1 MVGKILSIT
10 KSEETML
17 VLGHTN
23 PDCDSLSGSISLSA
37 FLSKRD
43 GKTVT
48 PIMQGE
54 PNAEGKFLLEQ
65 SGLPCPEIRTSIAG
79 EEVWIIDYSDF
90 NQAPTDARQAKIRG
104 IVDHHKLGD
113 FETDEQLEAWIWP
126 CGCSNTIV
134 YNMYKIHNI
143 EIDKQVAVMMLGA
156 ILSDTVH
163 FNSPTCTQ
171 IDIDAAHELAKIAGI
186 EDIDAFVTA
195 QFAAKSDIAAVPSEE
210 LILRDLKVYTIGD
223 KDFSI
228 AQIEI
233 TNVEAALSRKEEL
246 QAELVK
252 YKAEHGYHTA
262 LVILTDITNLNSIS
276 LIESEE
282 PALVAETLGGTF
294 VDSLIDLPG
303 VVSRKKQV
311 LPPLQGQFK

>member
-1 MVGKILSIT
+1 M
-10 KSEETML
+10 ML

-23 PDCDSLSGSISLSA
+23 PDCDSLAGSISLSA
-37 FLSKRD
+37 FLTKRD

-54 PNAEGKFLLEQ
+54 PNAEGLFLLEQ
-65 SGLPCPEIRTSIAG
+65 AGLACPEIRTSIAG

-90 NQAPTDARQAKIRG
+90 NQAPKDARQAKIRG

-134 YNMYKIHNI
+134 YHMYKIHNI
-143 EIDKQVAVMMLGA
+143 EIDQKVAVMMLGA

-186 EDIDAFVTA
+186 DDIDAFVTA

-210 LILRDLKVYTIGD
+210 LILRDLKVYTIGE

-228 AQIEI
+228 AQVEI
-233 TNVEAALSRKEEL
+233 TNIDAALSRKEEL

-252 YKAEHGYHTA
+252 YKAEFGYHTA
-262 LVILTDITNLNSIS
+262 LVLLTDITNLNSIA

-282 PALVAETLGGTF
+282 SALVAETLGGTF
-294 VDSLIDLPG
+294 VGELIDLPN

-311 LPPLQGQFK
+311 LPPLQTQFK